1 MEHCIVNNNTYSLK
15 RKSRGEDDHE
25 ESLHT
30 TKRFHK
36 ERYNILTNDNND
48 THTITKEQ
56 EDVMMYD
63 PFTTDEDESLDT
75 SLFNDYIEEDEKDYT
90 EALERGWSD
99 LFNDNSCWHEN

>member
-1 MEHCIVNNNTYSLK
+1 
-15 RKSRGEDDHE
+15 
-25 ESLHT
+25 
-30 TKRFHK
+30 
-36 ERYNILTNDNND
+36 
-48 THTITKEQ
+48 
-56 EDVMMYD
+56 MMYD